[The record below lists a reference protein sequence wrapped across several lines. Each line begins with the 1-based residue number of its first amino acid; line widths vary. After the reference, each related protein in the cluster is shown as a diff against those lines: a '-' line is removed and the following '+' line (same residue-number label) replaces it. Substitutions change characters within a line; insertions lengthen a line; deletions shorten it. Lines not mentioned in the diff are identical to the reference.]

1 MSSVARQ
8 DPVGAGV
15 HPRGEAGAARLRL
28 ALTLPR
34 ATSTLPMVRAVLDSA
49 LVLMGVTADCR
60 GELAV
65 ALSEAC
71 TNAIVHA
78 RAGDGYEV
86 LVTLHGSRCV
96 IEVADTGVGVDSLTL
111 EGAMPEPLAPRGRG
125 LHLIRGFTNAVELR
139 PVRPNGLAVRM
150 SRNVTYDG

>member
-1 MSSVARQ
+1 
-8 DPVGAGV
+8 
-15 HPRGEAGAARLRL
+15 
-28 ALTLPR
+28 
-34 ATSTLPMVRAVLDSA
+34 
-49 LVLMGVTADCR
+49 MGVTADCR

-86 LVTLHGSRCV
+86 LVTLHGSLCV

-111 EGAMPEPLAPRGRG
+111 EGEMPEPLALRGRG